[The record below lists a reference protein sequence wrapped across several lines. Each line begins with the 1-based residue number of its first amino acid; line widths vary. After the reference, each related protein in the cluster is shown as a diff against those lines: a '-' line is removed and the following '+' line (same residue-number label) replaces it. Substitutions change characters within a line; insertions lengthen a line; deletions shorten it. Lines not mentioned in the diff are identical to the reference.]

1 MSSSRREHGA
11 RDSDS
16 RRHRSRFDREPSPK
30 RTRRDDESVTEKS
43 SSKLNVEAE
52 ELQDHDRKH
61 SRRLQDA
68 VPLDAPLAPDGKEE
82 AGVVKKDA
90 EKKTDSNRD
99 GKRHLNNRDEPQQSK
114 SYFQHDERGSAR
126 HVGRSHS
133 RKDDSERGWVRDSK
147 DQRSERTTDR
157 TAVHSNLEKV
167 DKSHARGDD
176 HRARGDDNRARAGD
190 NRAWRHDRFYERE
203 SEGKPPVKKRPA
215 FTEQKLPL
223 ESKSA
228 EKTVSETL
236 KQTQT
241 DYPNPGS
248 DRKEDR
254 GQDSRRM
261 NRPEKPPVWNGNSNR
276 SSGDAYRSNPQRGH
290 FLPRERYAGGDTYRG
305 RENFNRR
312 TGNHPSGAR
321 VEKWK
326 HDLYDETNKSPTSKK
341 EEEQIAKVE
350 ALLSL

>member
-1 MSSSRREHGA
+1 MSSRREQGG

-30 RTRRDDESVTEKS
+30 RTRRDGESVTERS
-43 SSKLNVEAE
+43 SSKLIVDDE
-52 ELQDHDRKH
+52 EFQDHDRKH

-82 AGVVKKDA
+82 AGVVGKDA
-90 EKKTDSNRD
+90 DKKTDGNRD
-99 GKRHLNNRDEPQQSK
+99 GKRHPTNRDEAQQSK
-114 SYFQHDERGSAR
+114 SYLQHDERGSAK

-133 RKDDSERGWVRDSK
+133 RKDDSERGWFRDSK

-157 TAVHSNLEKV
+157 TAFNSNLQKDE
-167 DKSHARGDD
+167 KSHARGD
-176 HRARGDDNRARAGD
+176 D

-203 SEGKPPVKKRPA
+203 SEGKPPAKKRPA

-236 KQTQT
+236 KQSQT

-248 DRKEDR
+248 DRREDR
-254 GQDSRRM
+254 GQDSRRT

-276 SSGDAYRSNPQRGH
+276 NSGDAYRSNPQRGY
-290 FLPRERYAGGDTYRG
+290 FSPRERYAGGDTYRG

-312 TGNHPSGAR
+312 PGNHPSGAR

-326 HDLYDETNKSPTSKK
+326 HDLYDETNKTLTSKN

-350 ALLSL
+350 ALLSS